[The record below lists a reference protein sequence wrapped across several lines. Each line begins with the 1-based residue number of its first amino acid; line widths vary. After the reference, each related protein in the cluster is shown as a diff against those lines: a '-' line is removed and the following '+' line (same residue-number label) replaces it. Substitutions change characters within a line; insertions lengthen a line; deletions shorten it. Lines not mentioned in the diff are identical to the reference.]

1 MTPDVLIT
9 VGILVLAFGALAV
22 DLWSPDAVLLAGL
35 AAVTVSGVIDLETAL
50 LGFANSTL
58 VALGSLYIIAAA
70 LRDSGALDRAAA
82 FVLGEE
88 GDRDIRRVLGRMCPS
103 VSVYSAFLNNTPVVA
118 MGIPAVRRWG
128 RRHGVPASKLLMPLS
143 FAAILGG
150 ICTLIGTST
159 NLVVHGLLQSHG
171 YDGFGF
177 FELAWIGVPCA
188 ITGLVYVVFVSPFLT
203 PDRTDI
209 REEEERE
216 RARLVELEMTDRSSL
231 AGKTV
236 EEAEVESLP
245 GLRLARI
252 NRGETEIAPVPSEET
267 LQARDRLFYEGTKDI
282 EPRVPNL
289 AHYPGL
295 RLAAR
300 IPREIERTGRAREL
314 HEAVV
319 KEGSRL
325 AGSSVEEVKFLERFG
340 SAVTGV
346 RRGGERL
353 KAPVGEIVLRPGD
366 VLMLDTGA
374 GFREAFEGTDEFFVT
389 TEAGGEEPE
398 GTLEEPVAVRAGGK
412 DLIVSVAVLVGIVV
426 LVAAGVL
433 HVALAGM
440 LGVTAL
446 FALGTIDPGQA
457 REAVDWSVLL
467 VIGAALG
474 LGQALEASGLAELVS
489 SGIVDLT
496 AAYGSRAVLA
506 GVVLATA
513 LLTEIITN
521 NGAVALMF
529 PIVVAIAGTQGFD
542 PRALF
547 ISMTVAGSLSLLTPI
562 GYQTN
567 LMVYGPGNYRFTDF
581 FRVGAPLAVVLWV
594 VVIVFAPIVWPM

>member
-1 MTPDVLIT
+1 MSPDALVTLG
-9 VGILVLAFGALAV
+9 VLVLAFAALAA
-22 DLWSPDAVLLAGL
+22 DLWSPDAVLLAAL
-35 AAVTVSGVIDLETAL
+35 AAVTASGVVSLETAL
-50 LGFANSTL
+50 SGFANSTL
-58 VALGSLYIIAAA
+58 MALGSLYVVAAA
-70 LRDSGALDRAAA
+70 LRDSGALDRATA
-82 FVLGEE
+82 FVLGE
-88 GDRDIRRVLGRMCPS
+88 GDRDVRLVLARMCPP
-103 VSVYSAFLNNTPVVA
+103 VSAYSAFLNNTPVVA
-118 MGIPAVRRWG
+118 MGIPALRRWG

-171 YDGFGF
+171 YPGFGF

-188 ITGLVYVVFVSPFLT
+188 VAGLLYVIFVSPFLT

-209 REEEERE
+209 RVEEERE
-216 RARLVELEMTDRSSL
+216 RALLVELEVTGGAPL
-231 AGKTV
+231 AGATV
-236 EEAEVESLP
+236 EEARVEGLD

-252 NRGETEIAPVPSEET
+252 NRGDTEIAPVPPGEE
-267 LQARDRLFYEGTKDI
+267 LRAGDRLFYEATGEGAPAAPDLTD
-282 EPRVPNL
+282 R
-289 AHYPGL
+289 PGL
-295 RLAAR
+295 RLAAPT
-300 IPREIERTGRAREL
+300 PREIDRSGRAREL
-314 HEAVV
+314 HEVVV

-325 AGSSVEEVKFLERFG
+325 VGTPVKRVRFLERFG

-346 RRGGERL
+346 RRGGRRL
-353 KAPVGEIVLRPGD
+353 AGPVGEVVLRPGD
-366 VLMLDTGA
+366 VVMLDTGA
-374 GFREAFEGTDEFFVT
+374 GFREAFEGADEFFVT

-398 GTLEEPVAVRAGGK
+398 ETLEEPAEVRPGGR
-412 DLIVSVAVLVGIVV
+412 DVVVSVAVLAAIVG
-426 LVAAGVL
+426 LVTSGVL

-440 LGVTAL
+440 LGVIVLVA
-446 FALGTIDPGQA
+446 FDVVDPGQA

-474 LGQALEASGLAELVS
+474 LAQALEASGLAETVS
-489 SGIVDLT
+489 RGLVDLT
-496 AAYGSRAVLA
+496 AAHGPRAVLA
-506 GVVLATA
+506 GVVLSTA

-529 PIVVAIAGTQGFD
+529 PVVAALAGTQGLE

-547 ISMTVAGSLSLLTPI
+547 VSLTVAGSLSLLTPI

-581 FRVGAPLAVVLWV
+581 FRVGGPLAVVLWI
-594 VVIVFAPIVWPM
+594 VVIALAPILWPM